1 MEAATP
7 EVPELLEGQVQ
18 QLVSDV
24 GELRQEV
31 KSLRAW
37 QLRVS
42 SLEQAIEK
50 AVVTTMPKLDL
61 LLARVNVTD
70 VDGATALALATA
82 AGQTDMV
89 AFLLS
94 KGATPTTCN
103 KKDEAPVLLAAA
115 GGHADIVGLLLK
127 NGAFVD
133 ASDKEG
139 RTPLTVAAK
148 AGHWHIVERLLQSNA
163 CATTCKEPQLSALAL
178 AAREGNVAMV
188 RDLLR
193 RGAKADLAQVEEALK
208 KAKNAAV
215 VWALLEVT
223 EEAENTY
230 FANVA
235 LLWAAH
241 EGRYEALQSLLESGV
256 DVNKDTDEDGAS
268 ALYYAAQSGHTAC
281 VAELLRRGAD
291 ANLKCKKGES
301 PLHRSSAY
309 GHVECVRV
317 LLAAGADKAAKND
330 NNKTALDIA
339 GSETVRA
346 LLRTE
351 S

>member
-61 LLARVNVTD
+61 LLAR
-70 VDGATALALATA
+70 
-82 AGQTDMV
+82 
-89 AFLLS
+89 
-94 KGATPTTCN
+94 
-103 KKDEAPVLLAAA
+103 
-115 GGHADIVGLLLK
+115 
-127 NGAFVD
+127 
-133 ASDKEG
+133 
-139 RTPLTVAAK
+139 
-148 AGHWHIVERLLQSNA
+148 
-163 CATTCKEPQLSALAL
+163 
-178 AAREGNVAMV
+178 
-188 RDLLR
+188 
-193 RGAKADLAQVEEALK
+193 
-208 KAKNAAV
+208 
-215 VWALLEVT
+215 VT

>member
-133 ASDKEG
+133 ASDK
-139 RTPLTVAAK
+139 
-148 AGHWHIVERLLQSNA
+148 
-163 CATTCKEPQLSALAL
+163 
-178 AAREGNVAMV
+178 
-188 RDLLR
+188 
-193 RGAKADLAQVEEALK
+193 
-208 KAKNAAV
+208 
-215 VWALLEVT
+215 VT